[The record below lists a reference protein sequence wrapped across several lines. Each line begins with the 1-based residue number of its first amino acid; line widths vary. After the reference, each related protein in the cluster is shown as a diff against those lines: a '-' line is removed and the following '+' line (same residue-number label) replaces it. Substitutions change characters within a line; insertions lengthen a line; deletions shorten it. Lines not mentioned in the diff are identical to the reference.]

1 MKRYELKDKERQA
14 AFEKVFPGFGRLL
27 NEACAVCPADTV
39 VHISSHGVAGQD
51 FPHFYELS
59 FPRSIIEEVVAY
71 DPKGWNDYPEV
82 TPPERVLM
90 QIEGHDDDGDDFHF
104 SGYFKNKLWAD
115 EYSFALPKIYTVER
129 FRPWDEEGKDE

>member
-14 AFEKVFPGFGRLL
+14 ALEKVFPGFGRLL

-59 FPRSIIEEVVAY
+59 FPRSIIEEVETY
-71 DPKGWNDYPEV
+71 DPKKWNSYPEV
-82 TPPERVLM
+82 TPPDGVLLRV
-90 QIEGHDDDGDDFHF
+90 EGHYISNSQVFRTAAR
-104 SGYFKNKLWAD
+104 YT
-115 EYSFALPKIYTVER
+115 PKGFVFNFTDCFPPDMRVTR
-129 FRPWDEEGKDE
+129 FRPWDEESAK